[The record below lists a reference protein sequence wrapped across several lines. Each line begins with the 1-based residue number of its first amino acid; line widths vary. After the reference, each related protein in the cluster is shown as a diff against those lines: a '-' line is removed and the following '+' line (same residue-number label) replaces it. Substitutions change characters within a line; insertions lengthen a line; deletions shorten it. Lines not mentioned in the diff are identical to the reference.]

1 MISLSQKIDYE
12 CGEDISDDCQSE
24 FNNHRNN
31 NDMDKFYY
39 RCGNEGGINPL
50 RLRCRLCCENDG
62 EHDGKLD

>member
-1 MISLSQKIDYE
+1 
-12 CGEDISDDCQSE
+12 
-24 FNNHRNN
+24 
-31 NDMDKFYY
+31 MDKFYY